1 MASLSRQSEE
11 PDVNHHHYV
20 FGFGSIINST
30 THAPWLSKQTD
41 ADEPA
46 DNNSDNSN
54 NSNSAKQITLPGQQ
68 AKILAS
74 FGYRRGW
81 NYRSNTG
88 FTALGITIAKDEE
101 PAADINGVLFQITE
115 QMLADF
121 DRREV
126 GYDRVEI
133 IMDDLELVA
142 RGSYKEGEEG
152 KGKAENE
159 TPNGKMWVYIPQE
172 AYCIEANEDHPILQS
187 YVDTVMQGCLEWGG
201 EQMAMDFVATTSNWS
216 PYFLNDTPSSRR
228 PWLFRKE
235 YNTIDRILSQNPVTH
250 YADRRHPE
258 EFASAFLIKMMRG
271 AWSLPRRNTV
281 FTGRDAEIGQI
292 HARMTNQSPLS
303 GVAKLEVAG
312 MGGVGKT
319 QICIEYCYRYFP
331 SYYGLVIWLHAP
343 SAESIAAGY
352 RQLMAD
358 TTDVDVK
365 DKDTDEVVAE
375 VKARLFRSKV
385 PWLLVFDNLE
395 DQSLLE
401 KFVPNGGTGHV
412 LVTTRLVNTDNVDS
426 GNQTMILGCF
436 NPSESVELLC
446 RAAGKQ
452 NISGSAHLKAANEL
466 ADHLGHLPLALGMA
480 AAYMRMCDVDASEY
494 LARYVK
500 SEMGLANLG
509 HEAVASS
516 LSLSLEAIKTENPI
530 AWEALR
536 LLSWLGPDQITK
548 KLLRSLLAAKNTRAS
563 EDKRSIALADIK
575 TTVSTSRSN
584 PAPYVSLVAG
594 GIALCSMMML
604 GRISLS
610 QPRKDAGR
618 IGLSA
623 LALLS
628 ISASAAIA
636 IPFQR
641 HVPSVPTQAPAPASL
656 MRRSASFSSDV
667 FEQT

>member
-1 MASLSRQSEE
+1 MEMATIRQSQAKDES
-11 PDVNHHHYV
+11 DHINHHYV
-20 FGFGSIINST
+20 FGFGSIINTT
-30 THAPWLSKQTD
+30 THAPWLSNQTD
-41 ADEPA
+41 ERAD
-46 DNNSDNSN
+46 
-54 NSNSAKQITLPGQQ
+54 SAKTVTLPGQQ
-68 AKILAS
+68 ARILAR

-81 NYRSNTG
+81 NFRSNTG
-88 FTALGITIAKDEE
+88 FTALGLTKAKEE
-101 PAADINGVLFQITE
+101 ERGMDINGVLFRITE
-115 QMLADF
+115 EMLADF

-133 IMDDLELVA
+133 MMDNIELLA
-142 RGSYKEGEEG
+142 QGSSSDKEEEEEG
-152 KGKAENE
+152 QAEMNE
-159 TPNGKMWVYIPQE
+159 IPNGKMWVYIPQE
-172 AYCIEANEDHPILQS
+172 ASCVEANEDHPILQS

-201 EQMAMDFVATTSNWS
+201 EQMAMDFVATTNNWS

-235 YNTIDRILSQNPVTH
+235 YNTIDRILSQNPFTH

-292 HARMTNQSPLS
+292 HARLTAQRADQSPLS

-319 QICIEYCYRYFP
+319 QICTEYCYRYFP
-331 SYYGLVIWLHAP
+331 SYYGLVIWLRAP

-352 RQLMAD
+352 RQLMTD
-358 TTDVDVK
+358 TTGVDVK
-365 DKDTDEVVAE
+365 DKDTDEVVTE

-412 LVTTRLVNTDNVDS
+412 LVTTRLVNTDNIDS
-426 GNQTMILGCF
+426 GDQTMILGCF

-452 NISGSAHLKAANEL
+452 NMSCSAHLKAANEL
-466 ADHLGHLPLALGMA
+466 ADQLGHLPLALGMA
-480 AAYMRMCDVDASEY
+480 AAYMRTCDVDASEY

-500 SEMGLANLG
+500 SEMLANLG

-548 KLLRSLLAAKNTRAS
+548 KLLRSLLTSKNARAS
-563 EDKRSIALADIK
+563 EDKRLIALVDTT
-575 TTVSTSRSN
+575 TTVSTSSSN
-584 PAPYVSLVAG
+584 PVSYLPFAAG
-594 GIALCSMMML
+594 GIALCSIMML

-610 QPRKDAGR
+610 RPRKDAGS
-618 IGLSA
+618 IGWSV

-628 ISASAAIA
+628 ISTSAALA
-636 IPFQR
+636 IQFQR
-641 HVPSVPTQAPAPASL
+641 HVPSVPIQAPAPASS
-656 MRRSASFSSDV
+656 MHRSASFSADV

>member
-1 MASLSRQSEE
+1 MEMASRQSQTEE
-11 PDVNHHHYV
+11 PGHHHYV
-20 FGFGSIINST
+20 FGFGSIINTT
-30 THAPWLSKQTD
+30 THAPWLSKQ
-41 ADEPA
+41 ADVNEPA
-46 DNNSDNSN
+46 DNNS
-54 NSNSAKQITLPGQQ
+54 NSAKTVTLPGQQ

-81 NYRSNTG
+81 NFRSNTG
-88 FTALGITIAKDEE
+88 FTALGITIAKGEE
-101 PAADINGVLFQITE
+101 QAADINGVLFRITE
-115 QMLADF
+115 EMLADF

-133 IMDDLELVA
+133 IMDDIELQ
-142 RGSYKEGEEG
+142 
-152 KGKAENE
+152 AENE
-159 TPNGKMWVYIPQE
+159 TSNGKMWVYIPQE
-172 AYCIEANEDHPILQS
+172 ASCAEANEDHPILQS

-201 EQMAMDFVATTSNWS
+201 EQMAMEFVATTSNWS

-271 AWSLPRRNTV
+271 AWSIPRRNTV

-292 HARMTNQSPLS
+292 HARLTAQRTDHSPLS

-319 QICIEYCYRYFP
+319 QISTEYCYRYSP
-331 SYYGLVIWLHAP
+331 SYYGLVIWLHAL

-358 TTDVDVK
+358 TTGFDVK
-365 DKDTDEVVAE
+365 DKDTDEVVTE

-412 LVTTRLVNTDNVDS
+412 LVTTRLVNTDNIDS
-426 GNQTMILGCF
+426 GDQTMILGCF

-466 ADHLGHLPLALGMA
+466 ADQLGHLPLALGMA

-500 SEMGLANLG
+500 SEMSLANLG

-548 KLLRSLLAAKNTRAS
+548 KLLRSLLAAKNARAS
-563 EDKRSIALADIK
+563 EDKRSIALVN
-575 TTVSTSRSN
+575 TTTTISTSSSN
-584 PAPYVSLVAG
+584 PVPYLPFVAG
-594 GIALCSMMML
+594 GIALSSMMML
-604 GRISLS
+604 GRISLPRS
-610 QPRKDAGR
+610 RKDAGR
-618 IGLSA
+618 IGLSV

-628 ISASAAIA
+628 VSTSVALAFQ
-636 IPFQR
+636 FQR
-641 HVPSVPTQAPAPASL
+641 QAPSLHTQAPAPAPASP
-656 MRRSASFSSDV
+656 MQRNASFSADV

>member
-1 MASLSRQSEE
+1 VHIVQSTMAMATSRQSQSKDE
-11 PDVNHHHYV
+11 PDHRNHHYV
-20 FGFGSIINST
+20 FGFGSIINTT
-30 THAPWLSKQTD
+30 THAPWLSKQAD
-41 ADEPA
+41 APA
-46 DNNSDNSN
+46 DN
-54 NSNSAKQITLPGQQ
+54 KPITLPGQQ
-68 AKILAS
+68 ARILAR

-81 NYRSNTG
+81 NFRSNTG
-88 FTALGITIAKDEE
+88 FTALGLTSATDEE
-101 PAADINGVLFQITE
+101 RAADINGVLFRITE
-115 QMLADF
+115 EMLADF

-133 IMDDLELVA
+133 MMEDIELLA
-142 RGSYKEGEEG
+142 RESSKEEER
-152 KGKAENE
+152 KAENE

-172 AYCIEANEDHPILQS
+172 ASCVEANEDHPILQS

-201 EQMAMDFVATTSNWS
+201 EEMAMEFVATTSNWS

-271 AWSLPRRNTV
+271 AWSLPRRSTI

-292 HARMTNQSPLS
+292 HARLTAQRTDQSPLS

-319 QICIEYCYRYFP
+319 QICTEYCYRYFP
-331 SYYGLVIWLHAP
+331 SYYGLVIWLRAP

-352 RQLMAD
+352 RQLMTD
-358 TTDVDVK
+358 TTGVDVK
-365 DKDTDEVVAE
+365 DKDTDEVVTE

-401 KFVPNGGTGHV
+401 KFVPNGGIGHV
-412 LVTTRLVNTDNVDS
+412 LVTTRLVNTDNLDS
-426 GNQTMILGCF
+426 GDQTMILGCF

-452 NISGSAHLKAANEL
+452 NISGAVHLKAANEL
-466 ADHLGHLPLALGMA
+466 ADQLGHLPLALGMA

-500 SEMGLANLG
+500 SEMSLANLG

-548 KLLRSLLAAKNTRAS
+548 KLLRSLLAAKNAHTS
-563 EDKRSIALADIK
+563 EDKRSIALVDTT
-575 TTVSTSRSN
+575 TTVSTSSSKTV
-584 PAPYVSLVAG
+584 PYLPFMAG
-594 GIALCSMMML
+594 GIALCSMIML

-610 QPRKDAGR
+610 RPRKDAGR
-618 IGLSA
+618 IGLSV
-623 LALLS
+623 LTLLS
-628 ISASAAIA
+628 VSASAAFA
-636 IPFQR
+636 IQFQR
-641 HVPSVPTQAPAPASL
+641 QAPSVLTQKTLPAAP
-656 MRRSASFSSDV
+656 MQRNASFSSDV

>member
-1 MASLSRQSEE
+1 
-11 PDVNHHHYV
+11 
-20 FGFGSIINST
+20 
-30 THAPWLSKQTD
+30 
-41 ADEPA
+41 
-46 DNNSDNSN
+46 
-54 NSNSAKQITLPGQQ
+54 
-68 AKILAS
+68 
-74 FGYRRGW
+74 
-81 NYRSNTG
+81 
-88 FTALGITIAKDEE
+88 
-101 PAADINGVLFQITE
+101 
-115 QMLADF
+115 
-121 DRREV
+121 
-126 GYDRVEI
+126 
-133 IMDDLELVA
+133 
-142 RGSYKEGEEG
+142 
-152 KGKAENE
+152 
-159 TPNGKMWVYIPQE
+159 
-172 AYCIEANEDHPILQS
+172 
-187 YVDTVMQGCLEWGG
+187 
-201 EQMAMDFVATTSNWS
+201 
-216 PYFLNDTPSSRR
+216 
-228 PWLFRKE
+228 
-235 YNTIDRILSQNPVTH
+235 
-250 YADRRHPE
+250 
-258 EFASAFLIKMMRG
+258 
-271 AWSLPRRNTV
+271 
-281 FTGRDAEIGQI
+281 
-292 HARMTNQSPLS
+292 
-303 GVAKLEVAG
+303 VAKLEVAG

-358 TTDVDVK
+358 TTGVDVK

-401 KFVPNGGTGHV
+401 KFVPNGGIGHV
-412 LVTTRLVNTDNVDS
+412 LVTTRLVNTDNVNS
-426 GNQTMILGCF
+426 GDQTMMLGCF

-500 SEMGLANLG
+500 SEMGLASLG

-516 LSLSLEAIKTENPI
+516 LSLSLAAIKTENPI

-548 KLLRSLLAAKNTRAS
+548 KLLRSLLAAKNSRVS
-563 EDKRSIALADIK
+563 EDKRSAALVDTS
-575 TTVSTSRSN
+575 TTLSTSSSN
-584 PAPYVSLVAG
+584 PVSYLPLVAG

-610 QPRKDAGR
+610 RPRKDAGR

-628 ISASAAIA
+628 VSASAALAIQFQRQ
-636 IPFQR
+636 IPFTHAPPPASPMQR
-641 HVPSVPTQAPAPASL
+641 H
-656 MRRSASFSSDV
+656 ASFSADV